1 MKFLRFL
8 FAARMMPFVLMAFA
22 FTVIYLGAAHYR
34 LAPVVSQ
41 HRRLDNRASAARYVN
56 TISRSRMP

>member
-34 LAPVVSQ
+34 LALVVSPHPAVGK
-41 HRRLDNRASAARYVN
+41 HR
-56 TISRSRMP
+56 

>member
-22 FTVIYLGAAHYR
+22 LTVIYFGAAHYR
-34 LAPVVSQ
+34 LAPVLSQ
-41 HRRLDNRASAARYVN
+41 HQPVGQPR
-56 TISRSRMP
+56 